1 MNHHLFVDRLQ
12 RALLGTLF
20 LLAICPSVLLA
31 QDDTANNS
39 TTENPTT
46 SESVSE
52 SQLADWVADLGDDQF
67 HRRKAATRKLIDIG
81 SAAVPA
87 LVNVMERGDL
97 ETIDR
102 AMHCLTE
109 IALAGPPE
117 KDDGAWGELQR
128 MSESNTASRAALA
141 KSSVEEIRK
150 VRESQAGEALTRA
163 GVRIGIDNFMVR
175 AVSTP
180 EVIVQID
187 ENWSGQ
193 IETLGWLRWV
203 KDIEFARVKGPAIR
217 PDVFARLVEM
227 PDLKTVAIV
236 DGDVTATTLRPLQT
250 MKRVDSLEFRYVD
263 LDRELADEI
272 AKIPVRISLSLMGTG
287 IPKEKV
293 DEMRANLPGLH
304 IDLRQGGFL
313 GVSCFAGMNT
323 CRVNEVTIGKPA
335 QLAGIESGDEI
346 VGIDDEKINSFE
358 DLQTAINQKVPGDQV
373 EVKFLR
379 NGKLKS
385 VKLSLG
391 KYDNE

>member
-1 MNHHLFVDRLQ
+1 MNRLFFADLSHRL
-12 RALLGTLF
+12 LLGSL
-20 LLAICPSVLLA
+20 LLAAVSPSVSLA
-31 QDDTANNS
+31 QVETANLPAAGNRV
-39 TTENPTT
+39 TEDG
-46 SESVSE
+46 VSE
-52 SQLADWVADLGDDQF
+52 TQLAQWVADLGDDQF
-67 HRRKAATRKLIDIG
+67 HRRKAATRKLIDVG

-117 KDDGAWGELQR
+117 KEDGAWGELKR
-128 MSESNTASRAALA
+128 MSEANTASRAALA
-141 KSSVEEIRK
+141 KASVEEVRT

-163 GVRIGIDNFMVR
+163 GVRIGIDDFMVR

-180 EVIVQID
+180 AVIVQID
-187 ENWSGQ
+187 ENWSGE
-193 IETLGWLRWV
+193 IDSLGWLRWV
-203 KDIEFARVKGPAIR
+203 KNIEFARVKGPAIR
-217 PDVFARLVEM
+217 PDVIARLVEM

-236 DGDVTATTLRPLQT
+236 DGDVTVATLRPLQAMT
-250 MKRVDSLEFRYVD
+250 RVDALEFRYVH
-263 LDRELADEI
+263 LDNELADEI

-287 IPKEKV
+287 IPAEKV
-293 DEMRANLPGLH
+293 DEMRINLPGLH

-313 GVSCFAGMNT
+313 GVSCLTGMNT

-346 VGIDDEKINSFE
+346 VGIDDVKIDSFE
-358 DLQTAINQKVPGDQV
+358 DLQAAINQKVPGDQV
-373 EVKFLR
+373 EVQYLR
-379 NGKLKS
+379 NGKRKS

-391 KYDNE
+391 KYDIE